1 MAAKSFEE
9 IYKDIEAK
17 KYSPI
22 YLLQGDEPYY
32 IDRISDLIE
41 NKVLDEAEKGF
52 NQTILYGRDIEKT
65 QLTSLA
71 KGFPMMGN
79 HQVIIV
85 KEAQDLKAFSR
96 SKSADEEESGDN
108 KKDIDPFVNYLSN
121 PLPST
126 ILVFCYKYKTLDK
139 RSKAYKAI
147 EKNGVVFESKKLHE
161 SKLTDWIE
169 RYIVSK
175 NYKIVPAAAKL
186 MADYLG
192 NDLAK
197 VVNEVNKLTITLPQ
211 GTTIDSTHIE
221 KNIGISKDFNIF
233 ELQNALGRKD
243 VIKSTQIVNYFRAN
257 PKSNP
262 FVLTIHNLFS
272 YFSKV
277 MLYHTLSDKSNAT
290 VASKLK
296 INPFFVRE
304 YETAARNYPLA
315 KTGFIIGYLR
325 EYDLKS
331 KGHNNSSASEGD
343 LLREL
348 IFKILH

>member
-1 MAAKSFEE
+1 VAAKSFEE
-9 IYKDIEAK
+9 IQKDIQAK
-17 KYSPI
+17 KYSPV
-22 YLLQGDEPYY
+22 YLLQGEEPFY
-32 IDRISDLIE
+32 IDKLSDLIE
-41 NKVLDEAEKGF
+41 NTVLDEAEKGF
-52 NQTILYGRDIEKT
+52 NQSILYGRDIDKI
-65 QLTSLA
+65 QLTGLA

-85 KEAQDLKAFSR
+85 KEAQDFKAFAR
-96 SKSADEEESGDN
+96 GKSDDDDSEKG
-108 KKDIDPFVNYLSN
+108 KDSDPFINYLSN

-126 ILVFCYKYKTLDK
+126 ILVFCYKYKMLDK
-139 RSKAYKAI
+139 RSKAYKSI
-147 EKNGVVFESKKLHE
+147 EKSGVVFESKKIHD
-161 SKLTDWIE
+161 SKLIEWIE
-169 RYIVSK
+169 RYIVSRK
-175 NYKIVPAAAKL
+175 YKIAPAAAKL

-192 NDLAK
+192 NDLSK
-197 VVNEVNKLTITLPQ
+197 VVNEIDKLTITLSE
-211 GTTIDSTHIE
+211 GTTIDASHIE

-262 FVLTIHNLFS
+262 FVLTIFNLFS

-277 MLYHTLSDKSNAT
+277 MLYHTLADKSQGN

-296 INPFFVRE
+296 VNPYFVRE
-304 YETAARNYPLA
+304 YETAARNYSIN
-315 KTGFIIGYLR
+315 KTAFIISHLR

-331 KGHNNSSASEGD
+331 KGFNNTSTSDGD

-348 IFKILH
+348 VFKILH